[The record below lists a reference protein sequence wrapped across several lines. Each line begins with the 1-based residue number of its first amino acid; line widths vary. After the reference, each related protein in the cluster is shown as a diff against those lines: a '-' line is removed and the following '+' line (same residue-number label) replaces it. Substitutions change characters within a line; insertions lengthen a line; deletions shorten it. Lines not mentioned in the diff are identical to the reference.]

1 MKGETVREIKIPVTR
16 VEGHGLITIHLD
28 GGGKVREARFHVTEA
43 RGFER
48 FCQGRT
54 VWEMPG
60 ITARICGIC
69 PVSHLLASAKAG
81 DAILAVRPPRPAD
94 KLRRLMNCGQYIQ
107 SHALSFF
114 HLASPD
120 LLLGWDAEP
129 GKRNVFGLAA
139 ENPQLALDGIRLR
152 AFGQEVIAALGDRRV
167 HPAWAVPGGVRTP
180 LSPEARDRLA
190 AKLPEARRIAQ
201 DALHLYEKTVPAWA
215 EEVETFGN
223 FPSLFMSLVTPDGLW
238 EHHDGR
244 LRFVDSDRKIVAD
257 GLDPSRYDE
266 YLGEAVEGWSYLK
279 FPYWRPRGYPEG
291 MYRVGPLARLN
302 CCDRIGTPLADEAL
316 GRFRKSADGK
326 AVTSSFHYHWARLI
340 EIVAALERVGQ
351 YLEDPEVL
359 SPRVRAEAGVNE
371 LVGVGVHEAP
381 RGTLL
386 HHYEVDETGVI
397 VKANLIVS
405 TGHNNLAM
413 NRTVAQ
419 IAARYLNGKKKIPE
433 GLLNRLEG
441 GIRAYDPCLSCS
453 VHAAGAMP
461 LRVVLLGPG
470 GEVLDEVVRAP

>member
-1 MKGETVREIKIPVTR
+1 MREIKVPVTR
-16 VEGHGLITIHLD
+16 VEGHGLITVELD
-28 GGGKVREARFHVTEA
+28 KAGGVRQARFHVTEA

-81 DAILAVRPPRPAD
+81 DAILAVRPPRAAD
-94 KLRRLMNCGQYIQ
+94 KLRRLMNLGQFVQ

-120 LLLGWDAEP
+120 LILGWDSDPA
-129 GKRNVFGLAA
+129 KRNVFGLAA
-139 ENPQLALDGIRLR
+139 ANPQLALNGIRLR
-152 AFGQEVIAALGDRRV
+152 AYGQEVIAALGDRRV
-167 HPAWAVPGGVRTP
+167 HPAWAVPGGVRSP

-190 AKLPEARRIAQ
+190 AKLPEAMRLAQ
-201 DALHLYEKTVPAWA
+201 DALALYETNVPAWH
-215 EEVETFGN
+215 EEVRSFGD
-223 FPSLFMSLVTPDGLW
+223 FPSLFMSLVGEDGAW

-244 LRFVDSDRKIVAD
+244 LRFVDAQRAIVAD
-257 GLDPSRYDE
+257 GLDPARYFE
-266 YLGEAVEGWSYLK
+266 FIGEAVEGWSYLK
-279 FPYWRPRGYPEG
+279 FPYYAPDGYPEG
-291 MYRVGPLARLN
+291 VYRVGALARLN

-316 GRFRKSADGK
+316 ALFRRSADGK

-340 EIVAALERVGQ
+340 EIVAALEGIAR
-351 YLEDPEVL
+351 YLEDPDLL
-359 SPRVRAEAGVNE
+359 SSRVRAEAGINE

-386 HHYEVDETGVI
+386 HHYEVDEAGVI
-397 VKANLIVS
+397 VRANLIVS

-413 NRTVAQ
+413 NRTVTQ
-419 IAARYLNGKKKIPE
+419 IAHHYLKGGKLSE

-453 VHAAGAMP
+453 VHAVGRMP
-461 LRVVLLGPG
+461 LRVVLHGPD
-470 GEVLDEVVRAP
+470 GEILDEVVRPA

>member
-1 MKGETVREIKIPVTR
+1 VREIKVPVTR
-16 VEGHGLITIHLD
+16 VEGHGLITVELD
-28 GGGKVREARFHVTEA
+28 PKGQVKRARFHVTEA

-48 FCQGRT
+48 FCRGRT

-94 KLRRLMNCGQYIQ
+94 KLRRLLNLGQFVQ

-120 LLLGWDAEP
+120 LLLGWDADP
-129 GKRNVFGLAA
+129 AQRNVFGLAA
-139 ENPQLALDGIRLR
+139 ARPQLALDGIRLR
-152 AFGQEVIAALGDRRV
+152 AFGQEIIAALGERRV
-167 HPAWAVPGGVRTP
+167 HPAWAVPGGVRSP

-190 AKLPEARRIAQ
+190 AKLPEARRIAH
-201 DALHLYEKTVPAWA
+201 DALELYERSAKGWA
-215 EEVETFGN
+215 EEVATFGD
-223 FPSLFMSLVTPDGLW
+223 FPSLFMSLVTPDGAW

-244 LRFVDSDRKIVAD
+244 IRFVDAERRIVAD
-257 GLDPSRYDE
+257 GLDPARYFE
-266 YLGEAVEGWSYLK
+266 YIGEAVEGWSYLK
-279 FPYWRPRGYPEG
+279 FPYYAPDGYPG
-291 MYRVGPLARLN
+291 GLYRVGPLARLN

-316 GRFRKSADGK
+316 ARFRATADGK

-340 EIVAALERVGQ
+340 EIVAALERVET
-351 YLEDPEVL
+351 YLADPEIL

-371 LVGVGVHEAP
+371 LVGVGIHEAP
-381 RGTLL
+381 RGTLI
-386 HHYEVDETGVI
+386 HHYEVDESGVI
-397 VKANLIVS
+397 VNANLIVS

-413 NRTVAQ
+413 NRTVTQ
-419 IAARYLNGKKKIPE
+419 IAHRYLQGAKISE

-453 VHAAGAMP
+453 VHAVGKMP

-470 GEVLDEVVRAP
+470 GETVDEVVRTA

>member
-1 MKGETVREIKIPVTR
+1 MREIKVPVTR
-16 VEGHGLITIHLD
+16 VEGHGLITVELD
-28 GGGKVREARFHVTEA
+28 PKGQVKRARFHVTEA

-48 FCQGRT
+48 FCRGRT

-94 KLRRLMNCGQYIQ
+94 KLRRLLNLGQFVQ

-120 LLLGWDAEP
+120 LLLGWDADP
-129 GKRNVFGLAA
+129 AQRNVFGLAA
-139 ENPQLALDGIRLR
+139 ARPQLALDGIRLR
-152 AFGQEVIAALGDRRV
+152 AFGQEIIAALGERRV
-167 HPAWAVPGGVRTP
+167 HPAWAVPGGVRSP

-190 AKLPEARRIAQ
+190 AKLPEARRIAH
-201 DALHLYEKTVPAWA
+201 DALELYERSAKGWA
-215 EEVETFGN
+215 EEVATFGN
-223 FPSLFMSLVTPDGLW
+223 FPSLFMSLVTPDGAW

-244 LRFVDSDRKIVAD
+244 IRFVDAERRIVAD
-257 GLDPSRYDE
+257 GLDPARYFE
-266 YLGEAVEGWSYLK
+266 YIGEAVEGWSYLK
-279 FPYWRPRGYPEG
+279 FPYYAPDGYPG
-291 MYRVGPLARLN
+291 GLYRVGPLARLN

-316 GRFRKSADGK
+316 ARFRATADGK

-340 EIVAALERVGQ
+340 EIVAALERVET
-351 YLEDPEVL
+351 YLADPEIL

-371 LVGVGVHEAP
+371 LVGVGIHEAP
-381 RGTLL
+381 RGTLI
-386 HHYEVDETGVI
+386 HHYEVDESGVI
-397 VKANLIVS
+397 VNANLIVS

-413 NRTVAQ
+413 NRTVTQ
-419 IAARYLNGKKKIPE
+419 IAHRYLQGAKISE

-453 VHAAGAMP
+453 VHAVGKMP

-470 GEVLDEVVRAP
+470 GETVDEVVRTA

>member
-1 MKGETVREIKIPVTR
+1 VREIKVPVTR
-16 VEGHGLITIHLD
+16 VEGHGLITVELD
-28 GGGKVREARFHVTEA
+28 PKGQVKRARFHVTEA

-48 FCQGRT
+48 FCRGRT

-94 KLRRLMNCGQYIQ
+94 KLRRLLNLGQFVQ

-120 LLLGWDAEP
+120 LLLGWDADP
-129 GKRNVFGLAA
+129 AQRNVFGLAA
-139 ENPQLALDGIRLR
+139 ARPQLALDGIRLR
-152 AFGQEVIAALGDRRV
+152 AFGQEIIAALGERRV
-167 HPAWAVPGGVRTP
+167 HPAWAVPGGVRSP

-190 AKLPEARRIAQ
+190 AKLPEARRIAH
-201 DALHLYEKTVPAWA
+201 DALELYERSAKGWA
-215 EEVETFGN
+215 EEVATFGN
-223 FPSLFMSLVTPDGLW
+223 FPSLFMSLVTPDGAW

-244 LRFVDSDRKIVAD
+244 IRFVDAERRIVAD
-257 GLDPSRYDE
+257 GLDPARYFE
-266 YLGEAVEGWSYLK
+266 YIGEAVEGWSYLK
-279 FPYWRPRGYPEG
+279 FPYYAPDGYPG
-291 MYRVGPLARLN
+291 GLYRVGPLARLN

-316 GRFRKSADGK
+316 ARFRATADGK

-340 EIVAALERVGQ
+340 EIVAALERVET
-351 YLEDPEVL
+351 YLADPEIL

-371 LVGVGVHEAP
+371 LVGVGIHEAP
-381 RGTLL
+381 RGTLI
-386 HHYEVDETGVI
+386 HHYEVDESGVI
-397 VKANLIVS
+397 VNANLIVS

-413 NRTVAQ
+413 NRTVTQ
-419 IAARYLNGKKKIPE
+419 IAHRYLQGAKISE

-453 VHAAGAMP
+453 VHAVGKMP

-470 GEVLDEVVRAP
+470 GETVDEVVRTA